1 MKKYNCLIVDDERLA
16 QELLEG
22 YLQKIPN
29 LVHIAS
35 CSTALE
41 AMTYLANQEVDILF
55 LDIQMPDLTGIE
67 FLRTLKNVPATIL
80 TTAYSEYALESY
92 ELSVVDYLLKPIEFN
107 RFFQAVMKIVGKSAN
122 TDHIPVT
129 PPIVGESLNTSNS
142 PHYFFIKSDQKI
154 VKIAFDEVL
163 FIEALQ
169 KYIRIHTTTKRI
181 VSLFSLSKIQELL
194 PTDRFIRIHRSYLL
208 NIDKM
213 DSLEGN
219 SVKINKHIL
228 PISKG
233 QKEQFMTLLKEKGL
247 FF

>member
-1 MKKYNCLIVDDERLA
+1 MQKYKCLVVDDERLA
-16 QELLEG
+16 QELLTT
-22 YLQKIPN
+22 YIQKIPF
-29 LVHIAS
+29 LEEVAT

-41 AMTYLANQEVDILF
+41 AMQYLAQHQVDILF

-67 FLRTLKNVPATIL
+67 FLRTVKNVPATVL
-80 TTAYSEYALESY
+80 TTAYSEYALEGY
-92 ELSVVDYLLKPIEFN
+92 ELSVVDYLLKPIEFD
-107 RFFQAVMKIVGKSAN
+107 RFFQAVMKVVGATAATPTAVPTPSVVTN
-122 TDHIPVT
+122 TPT
-129 PPIVGESLNTSNS
+129 PPD
-142 PHYFFIKSDQKI
+142 YFFIKTDQKI
-154 VKIAFDEVL
+154 VKIAFDDVL

-194 PTDRFIRIHRSYLL
+194 PPTQFTRIHRSYLL

-219 SVKINKHIL
+219 MVRIGTHTL

-233 QKEQFMTLLKEKGL
+233 QKEGFMTLLKEKGL

>member
-1 MKKYNCLIVDDERLA
+1 MQKYNCLIVDDERLA
-16 QELLEG
+16 QELLEN
-22 YLQKIPN
+22 YVQKIPY
-29 LVHIAS
+29 LECVAT

-41 AMTYLANQEVDILF
+41 AMQYLAQNQIGILF
-55 LDIQMPDLTGIE
+55 LDIQMPDLTGID
-67 FLRTLKNVPATIL
+67 FLRSLNQKPATIL

-92 ELSVVDYLLKPIEFN
+92 ELAVVDYLLKPIEFD
-107 RFFQAVMKIVGKSAN
+107 RFFKAVTKAITGISTTNPTPNLV
-122 TDHIPVT
+122 
-129 PPIVGESLNTSNS
+129 PPIPSSETAPSQN
-142 PHYFFIKSDQKI
+142 YFFIKTDKKI

-163 FIEALQ
+163 YIEALQ
-169 KYIRIHTTTKRI
+169 KYIRIHTLDKRI

-194 PTDRFIRIHRSYLL
+194 PKEQFIRIHRSFII

-219 SVKINKHIL
+219 MVKIGAHIL

-233 QKEQFMTLLKEKGL
+233 QKEAFMALLKQKGL